1 MRFPTFAA
9 LAIVT
14 CACAPHAR
22 ADEPK
27 FAWPAVGR
35 FILGFCGRPDAQHDG
50 INLAIRAGAEISAV
64 GDGQVAYAGNELKGY
79 RNLILIRHADGWIS
93 AYAGAGEVL
102 VSRGDVVRRGQ
113 VIATMGEST
122 WRGLHFELRHRSIP
136 TDPLRYL
143 PSSEP
148 AREAGLRCVH

>member
-1 MRFPTFAA
+1 MRFSTFAA
-9 LAIVT
+9 LAIVI

-35 FILGFCGRPDAQHDG
+35 VIFGFCGRPDAQHDG
-50 INLAIRAGAEISAV
+50 INLATRPGAEIRAV

-93 AYAGAGEVL
+93 AYAGGEVL
-102 VSRGDVVRRGQ
+102 VSRGDAVRRGQ
-113 VIATMGEST
+113 VIARIGERT
-122 WRGLHFELRHRSIP
+122 RRGLHFELRHGSTP

-143 PSSEP
+143 QSSEP
-148 AREAGLRCVH
+148 ARRATLRCVH